1 MPYATNADLPDAVKE
16 ALPQAQARGI
26 WRNTFNSQQ
35 KRGLSEQRCFQ
46 SAWAAVKNAGFEK
59 DEETGKW
66 HKVEKVSAQV
76 SMPIAKSDDARQ
88 LIFGWASIAADHEGN
103 PVLDSQ
109 GDLIDLED
117 LEEAFYDY
125 VKSSG
130 TLNFMHD
137 GPVRGQLV
145 EALVFTPEKLV
156 KLGIPAGTVPYGAWV
171 GYHIPDATDYA
182 MAKADG
188 LLMFSIEGSAQRE
201 EV

>member
-1 MPYATNADLPDAVKE
+1 MPYASNADLPPAVRGV
-16 ALPQAQARGI
+16 LPAAAQSVF
-26 WRNTFNSQQ
+26 RNVVNSQEE
-35 KRGLSEQRCFQ
+35 RGLSTERAFR
-46 SAWAAVKNAGFEK
+46 SGWAALKAQGWVKGEGEDAM
-59 DEETGKW
+59 W

-88 LIFGWASIAADHEGN
+88 LVFGWASVAADQEGN

-117 LEEAFYDY
+117 LEDAFYDY
-125 VKSSG
+125 VKSAG

-145 EALVFTPEKLV
+145 EALVFTPEKLT

-171 GYHIPDATDYA
+171 GYHIPNAQDYA